1 MSDQAAPS
9 AEPSSGSAEQ
19 LKAGHAPAS
28 EAKSTASPSIDLSL
42 SLSLFSN

>member
-9 AEPSSGSAEQ
+9 ADASSGSAEQ

-42 SLSLFSN
+42 SLFSN